1 LASDIAGKPL
11 KPYSILF
18 DKPDPSILLLG
29 AHCDDIEIGCGATVT
44 QLAARHPG
52 ARFTWV
58 ALSAD
63 GGGEGERAAETRAAA
78 RRLLGEVAHLEVIVE
93 AFRGSYFPHAGEA
106 LKDCIESFKR
116 LGPDLVL
123 THARGDLHQDHRVV
137 NELTWNTFRDH
148 AIWEYEIPKF
158 DGDMGA
164 PNVFVPLSRADIER
178 KCEVLMECFPS
189 QRTRAWFTPETFL
202 GLARL
207 RGIEC
212 QSPGG
217 YAEAFYG
224 RKLSIA
230 L

>member
-1 LASDIAGKPL
+1 M
-11 KPYSILF
+11 KPYSLLS
-18 DKPDPSILLLG
+18 DKTIPSILLLG
-29 AHCDDIEIGCGATVT
+29 AHCDDIEIGCGATLM

-52 ARFTWV
+52 ACFTWV
-58 ALSAD
+58 TLSED
-63 GGGEGERAAETRAAA
+63 GGREGEREAETRAAA
-78 RRLLGEVAHLEVIVE
+78 RRLLDGAAHVEVVVE
-93 AFRGSYFPHAGEA
+93 RFRGSYFPHAGPA
-106 LKDCIESFKR
+106 LKDCIESLKR
-116 LGPDLVL
+116 CAPDLIL
-123 THARGDLHQDHRVV
+123 THARHDLHQDHRVV

-158 DGDMGA
+158 DGDLGV
-164 PNVFVPLSRADIER
+164 PNVFVPFSRADIER

-189 QRTRAWFTPETFL
+189 QRARAWFTPDTFL

-212 QSPGG
+212 QAPGG